1 MFRVVSMSILAYVCI
16 DYYDRKVLGML
27 SNALDDLDDG
37 RAHSAQDDD
46 EEEDYVFIPFP
57 LTEQKLKP
65 EPYSARSTE
74 WKEFVKFAQ
83 DQKRIEQVQG

>member
-1 MFRVVSMSILAYVCI
+1 MGITLYVCA

-27 SNALDDLDDG
+27 SNALDDLDGDRG
-37 RAHSAQDDD
+37 HGEEEDD

-65 EPYSARSTE
+65 EPYSARSPE

-83 DQKRIEQVQG
+83 DQKRIQQVQG

>member
-1 MFRVVSMSILAYVCI
+1 MSILAYVCV

-27 SNALDDLDDG
+27 SNALDDLEG
-37 RAHSAQDDD
+37 NRPAEDDD
-46 EEEDYVFIPFP
+46 EEDYVFIPFP

-83 DQKRIEQVQG
+83 DEKRQQLVQS